1 LPVPASHTPFAVL
14 NRTANPVLS
23 ALLRSPLH
31 RPVSGQLALI
41 AVRGRR
47 TGREYTFPTGYR
59 QAGDD
64 RVTITVGWPERKR
77 WWRNLRGEGAPVR
90 LWLHGAERTGHA
102 VAEGDETS
110 RVTVEITLGPAS

>member
-1 LPVPASHTPFAVL
+1 VPASHTPFAVL
-14 NRTANPVLS
+14 NRTANPILG

-31 RPVSGQLALI
+31 RLISRQLALI
-41 AVRGRR
+41 TVIGRKS
-47 TGREYTFPTGYR
+47 GREYTFPTAYH
-59 QAGDD
+59 QAGED

-90 LWLHGAERTGHA
+90 LWLKGTECNGHA

-110 RVTVEITLGPAS
+110 GVTVEITLDPAS